1 MKILYHPEGGAGDP
15 PATAAELKRE
25 LVALRTELEALKAA
39 GGNKAE
45 IDAIKK
51 DLADA
56 RAKLEA
62 AEAREK
68 ARAEKKDEPAAPRG
82 WPW

>member
-1 MKILYHPEGGAGDP
+1 MRILYHPDGDTGNP

-25 LVALRTELEALKAA
+25 LAELRAELQALKAA
-39 GGNKAE
+39 GANKGE
-45 IDAIKK
+45 IDALKK

-68 ARAEKKDEPAAPRG
+68 ARIEKKDEPAAPRG